1 MSSDSP
7 TPGEPAGRTT
17 SGNGSS
23 GNPATGEA
31 TPGRAVGG
39 LERAAL
45 EAARLEL
52 EASQRQIAELEEL
65 LNDLPTIFERK
76 FGERIEP
83 LIERQRL
90 LLDDNHALH
99 DRLSRLLPQAGETGG
114 SPAAVEP
121 PEATVAETDPAPEP
135 LAQTQAPEDQ
145 GPGQPNLPSL
155 PQLRRGR
162 PSTSR
167 LMGQNGRVS

>member
-7 TPGEPAGRTT
+7 TPEEPAGR
-17 SGNGSS
+17 S
-23 GNPATGEA
+23 GNPAAGGA

-39 LERAAL
+39 LEHAAL

-83 LIERQRL
+83 LLERQRL
-90 LLDDNHALH
+90 LLDENHALH

-121 PEATVAETDPAPEP
+121 PEPTLATAEPAAEP
-135 LAQTQAPEDQ
+135 LAQSQAPQGQ
-145 GPGQPNLPSL
+145 GPDQPSLPSL

-167 LMGQNGRVS
+167 LMGQNGRVA

>member
-1 MSSDSP
+1 LSSDSP

-17 SGNGSS
+17 SDT
-23 GNPATGEA
+23 PAAVEA
-31 TPGRAVGG
+31 TPGRVVGG

-52 EASQRQIAELEEL
+52 EASQHQIAELEEL

-90 LLDDNHALH
+90 LLDENHALH

-121 PEATVAETDPAPEP
+121 PEPTAAETDPGPEP
-135 LAQTQAPEDQ
+135 LAQTKAPEDQ
-145 GPGQPNLPSL
+145 GPGQPSLPSL

-162 PSTSR
+162 PTTSR
-167 LMGQNGRVS
+167 LMGQNGRVA

>member
-1 MSSDSP
+1 M
-7 TPGEPAGRTT
+7 G
-17 SGNGSS
+17 
-23 GNPATGEA
+23 
-31 TPGRAVGG
+31 
-39 LERAAL
+39 RAAL

-90 LLDDNHALH
+90 LLDENHALH

-114 SPAAVEP
+114 SAAAVVPPEPAA
-121 PEATVAETDPAPEP
+121 ATDPDPDP

-145 GPGQPNLPSL
+145 GPGQPSLPSL

-167 LMGQNGRVS
+167 LMGQNGRVA

>member
-17 SGNGSS
+17 SGNGPS
-23 GNPATGEA
+23 GSPAAGEA

-90 LLDDNHALH
+90 LLDENHALH

-114 SPAAVEP
+114 SAAAVEP
-121 PEATVAETDPAPEP
+121 PEPTPEPVAE
-135 LAQTQAPEDQ
+135 TQAPEDQ
-145 GPGQPNLPSL
+145 TPGQPSLPSL
-155 PQLRRGR
+155 PDLRRGR
-162 PSTSR
+162 AATSR
-167 LMGQNGRVS
+167 LMGQNGRVA

>member
-7 TPGEPAGRTT
+7 TPGEPASRTT
-17 SGNGSS
+17 SGNGPS
-23 GNPATGEA
+23 GSPAAGEA

-83 LIERQRL
+83 LLERQRL
-90 LLDDNHALH
+90 LLDENHALH

-114 SPAAVEP
+114 SAAAVEP
-121 PEATVAETDPAPEP
+121 PEPTAAAPDPAPEP
-135 LAQTQAPEDQ
+135 VAETQAPEGQ
-145 GPGQPNLPSL
+145 APGQPSLPSL
-155 PQLRRGR
+155 PDLRRGR
-162 PSTSR
+162 AATSR
-167 LMGQNGRVS
+167 LMGQNGRVA